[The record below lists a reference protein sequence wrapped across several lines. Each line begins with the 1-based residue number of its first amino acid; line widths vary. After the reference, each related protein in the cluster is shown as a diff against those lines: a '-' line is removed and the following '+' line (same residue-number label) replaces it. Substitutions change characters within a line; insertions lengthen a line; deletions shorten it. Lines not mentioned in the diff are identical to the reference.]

1 MTLKK
6 FGALFVLMIA
16 ISGVLSLTGCSEKI
30 PESKG
35 VEAPGGAKPVMQG
48 ATSAGGG
55 GDTATKK

>member
-6 FGALFVLMIA
+6 LGLLTVLMIA

-35 VEAPGGAKPVMQG
+35 VEAPGGAKPTAQG
-48 ATSAGGG
+48 ATSTG
-55 GDTATKK
+55 GDTGTKK